1 VKVGPDAVSAAP
13 RLLAK
18 PLVQPLGRG
27 PLPEI
32 GAAASEATAELA
44 EKPYR
49 SRAEGFHATALCNR
63 GTITHHRKFG
73 SKL

>member
-1 VKVGPDAVSAAP
+1 MLFRLRLACSRSRLYNRSAVG
-13 RLLAK
+13 R
-18 PLVQPLGRG
+18 
-27 PLPEI
+27 LPEI

-49 SRAEGFHATALCNR
+49 SRVEGFDATALCNR

-73 SKL
+73 SK